1 MKKLLVLL
9 MLSFSLISYSQN
21 AKVDKNGNFVAVS
34 RTTAKQDTIDTGKTF
49 TDSKG
54 KVYPVFKTQRGKLY
68 YPRISKSGNYYR
80 AYIKVESEEPK
91 DIAEKR

>member
-21 AKVDKNGNFVAVS
+21 AKVDKEGNFVAVS
-34 RTTAKQDTIDTGKTF
+34 NTAKQDTIDTGKTF

-54 KVYPVFKTQRGKLY
+54 NVYPVFKTQRGKLY

-80 AYIKVESEEPK
+80 AYIKVESEEPSK
-91 DIAEKR
+91 K

>member
-21 AKVDKNGNFVAVS
+21 AKVDKEGNFVALS
-34 RTTAKQDTIDTGKTF
+34 KTRAKQDTINTGKTF

-54 KVYPVFKTQRGKLY
+54 KVYPVFKTKRGKLY

-80 AYIKVESEEPK
+80 AYIKVESEEPSK
-91 DIAEKR
+91 K

>member
-9 MLSFSLISYSQN
+9 LILFSLSSYSQN
-21 AKVDKNGNFVAVS
+21 AKVDKDGNF
-34 RTTAKQDTIDTGKTF
+34 TAISNTKAKSDTINTGKTF

-54 KVYPVFKTQRGKLY
+54 KVYPVFKTKRGKLY
-68 YPRISKSGNYYR
+68 YPRISKSGRYYR

-91 DIAEKR
+91 TK

>member
-21 AKVDKNGNFVAVS
+21 AKVDKDGNFIS
-34 RTTAKQDTIDTGKTF
+34 ISNNKAKSDTINTGKTF

-54 KVYPVFKTQRGKLY
+54 KVYPVFKTKRGKLY
-68 YPRISKSGNYYR
+68 YPRISKSGRYYR
-80 AYIKVESEEPK
+80 AYLKIESEEPSK
-91 DIAEKR
+91 K

>member
-1 MKKLLVLL
+1 MKKLLVIL

-68 YPRISKSGNYYR
+68 YPRISKSGRYYR
-80 AYIKVESEEPK
+80 AYLKLEAEEPSK
-91 DIAEKR
+91 K

>member
-21 AKVDKNGNFVAVS
+21 AKVDKEGNFVS
-34 RTTAKQDTIDTGKTF
+34 ISKTKAKQDTINTGKTF

-54 KVYPVFKTQRGKLY
+54 KVYPVFKTKRGKLY
-68 YPRISKSGNYYR
+68 YPRVSKNGNYYR

>member
-9 MLSFSLISYSQN
+9 MLSFTLFSYSQN
-21 AKVDKNGNFVAVS
+21 AKVDKSGNFVAVS
-34 RTTAKQDTIDTGKTF
+34 NTAKQDTIDTGKTF

-54 KVYPVFKTQRGKLY
+54 NVYPVFKTQRGKLY
-68 YPRISKSGNYYR
+68 YPRISKSGRYYR

>member
-9 MLSFSLISYSQN
+9 MLLFSLFSYSQN
-21 AKVDKNGNFVAVS
+21 AKVDKSGNFVS
-34 RTTAKQDTIDTGKTF
+34 ISKSTAKQDTIDTGKTF

-54 KVYPVFKTQRGKLY
+54 KVYPVFKTKRGKLY

-91 DIAEKR
+91 TK

>member
-9 MLSFSLISYSQN
+9 MLSFTLFSYSQN
-21 AKVDKNGNFVAVS
+21 AKVDRNGNFVTVS
-34 RTTAKQDTIDTGKTF
+34 NTAKQDTINTDKTF

-68 YPRISKSGNYYR
+68 YPRVSKSGNYYR
-80 AYIKVESEEPK
+80 AYIKVESEEPSK
-91 DIAEKR
+91 K